1 MRVVVKLGGSLI
13 REAPGIIDRL
23 VEEFAPGGVAQEKE
37 ISREVTSGK
46 ETSGKKNS
54 GKKNSGKETSGK
66 ETSVRGR
73 SGEDSSETCP
83 ECIIIVPGGGIFADA
98 VREADR
104 MFGLGTD
111 ASHWMAVLGMEQYAC
126 CLLDKS
132 RAAATYSI
140 KSPPSGVSIF
150 FPYGLL
156 KAEDP
161 LPHSWDVTSDTI
173 AAWVAQQTGARF
185 VKVTDVDGVFLE
197 GKLVR
202 EISASDL
209 AAVGTSCTGTS
220 CTDRALPEF
229 LLKNRMDSMIVNG
242 KYPERVLLAAY
253 GRPVLGTGVKG
264 NI

>member
-23 VEEFAPGGVAQEKE
+23 VEEFAPGGFAQEKE
-37 ISREVTSGK
+37 TFGKVASEKVASEKVASGK
-46 ETSGKKNS
+46 EEN
-54 GKKNSGKETSGK
+54 NREKEA
-66 ETSVRGR
+66 SVRGR
-73 SGEDSSETCP
+73 SGEDSSDTCP
-83 ECIIIVPGGGIFADA
+83 ECILIVPGGGIFADA

-104 MFGLGTD
+104 TFGLGAD

-132 RAAATYSI
+132 RAAATHSI
-140 KSPPSGVSIF
+140 KNPPSGVSIF

-173 AAWVAQQTGARF
+173 AAWVAHQTGARF

-229 LLKNRMDSMIVNG
+229 LLKNRMDCMIVNG
-242 KYPERVLLAAY
+242 KYPERVLLAVY
-253 GRPVLGTGVKG
+253 GRPVLGTWVKG